1 MKSCNRDIAAKEKR
15 ITSDSL
21 KKLKKE
27 AADWEHLYEKSRAE
41 WICELNRPESMTLLK
56 KLQQKRKINA
66 FLTVRDIIASSG
78 PIDENPVS
86 VSTEEWHEAA
96 QRRRRKKAKPTK
108 KPTPWSKEEVNF
120 LLSMFQKHGEKHD
133 KWKQISDLGINNKKL
148 HESRNQ
154 FSVKDKWR
162 SIFERCHRAS
172 KKGESIV
179 LTCADGELTLS
190 TERVNWI
197 AKHGALRSRAR
208 GCYDDSI
215 GEADDE
221 VVNHTD

>member
-1 MKSCNRDIAAKEKR
+1 MKSRNRDITAKEKR
-15 ITSDSL
+15 LNENSL
-21 KKLKKE
+21 RELKKE
-27 AADWEHLYEKSRAE
+27 AAAWEDLSEKSRAA
-41 WICELNRPESMTLLK
+41 WICELNLPESMSLLK

-66 FLTVRDIIASSG
+66 FLTISDIIASLG
-78 PIDENPVS
+78 PSYEDAVS
-86 VSTEEWHEAA
+86 VSAEEWHQAA
-96 QRRRRKKAKPTK
+96 QRRKKAKPTK
-108 KPTPWSKEEVNF
+108 KPTPWSKEEANF

-133 KWKQISDLGINNKKL
+133 KWKQISDLGINNNKL

-162 SIFERCHRAS
+162 SIFERCHKAS
-172 KKGESIV
+172 KKGEAIV

-215 GEADDE
+215 GEADE
-221 VVNHTD
+221 EFVNHTD